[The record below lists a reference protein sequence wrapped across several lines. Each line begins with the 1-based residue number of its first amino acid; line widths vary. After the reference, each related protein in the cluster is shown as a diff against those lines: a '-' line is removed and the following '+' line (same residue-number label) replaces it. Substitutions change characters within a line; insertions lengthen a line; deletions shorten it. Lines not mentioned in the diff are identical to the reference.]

1 MSPNERK
8 AKTSRR
14 AFLRDVA
21 AAGGIAAVAASATA
35 VEARPAAVKAP
46 AAERPKG
53 YHVTPHVTK
62 YYDKARI

>member
-1 MSPNERK
+1 MNPDERK

-35 VEARPAAVKAP
+35 VAARPDAVKAP
-46 AAERPKG
+46 AAARPKG

>member
-1 MSPNERK
+1 MNPDERT

-46 AAERPKG
+46 AAARPKG